1 MDSSFSSPYNRHPFF
16 LDYFTKWQR
25 ANIKGHLVDSNNR
38 SHRLFPSFSP
48 THPELSP
55 GFRIIDNF
63 PDRFSFNLCNKE
75 KNDKFHI
82 HKLDSVVIELSL
94 LQSIAIIA
102 IDASIKNN
110 IAISISYI
118 HISNQPLVKT
128 IHHAAFVTSSEAEL
142 FTIRYGINQALS
154 KKNVSK
160 IIVITDSI
168 HVAKNIFD
176 TLSHPFQIHAVAILE
191 KLCQFFSRNPI
202 NSIEFWEYPSCL
214 EWHLHKVVNLE
225 MKASNPI
232 PVYLYKISWCHK
244 LHSACISTTS
254 GPIFTDQVAL
264 ESLK

>member
-38 SHRLFPSFSP
+38 SHRLFPSFSL

-63 PDRFSFNLCNKE
+63 PDRFSFNLCNKK

-82 HKLDSVVIELSL
+82 HKLDSVVIELFLS
-94 LQSIAIIA
+94 QSIAIIA
-102 IDASIKNN
+102 MDTSIKNN
-110 IAISISYI
+110 ITTSISYTY
-118 HISNQPLVKT
+118 ISNQPLIKT
-128 IHHAAFVTSSEAEL
+128 IHHTAFVTSSEAEL
-142 FTIRYGINQALS
+142 FAIRYGINQALS

-176 TLSHPFQIHAVAILE
+176 TLSHPL
-191 KLCQFFSRNPI
+191 
-202 NSIEFWEYPSCL
+202 
-214 EWHLHKVVNLE
+214 
-225 MKASNPI
+225 
-232 PVYLYKISWCHK
+232 
-244 LHSACISTTS
+244 
-254 GPIFTDQVAL
+254 
-264 ESLK
+264 